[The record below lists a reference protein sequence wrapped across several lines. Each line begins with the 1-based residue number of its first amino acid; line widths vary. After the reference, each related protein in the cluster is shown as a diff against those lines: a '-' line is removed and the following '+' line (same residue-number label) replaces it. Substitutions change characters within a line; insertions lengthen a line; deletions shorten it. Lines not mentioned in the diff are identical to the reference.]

1 MEYNN
6 NKGLVQAIGKF
17 SHLLVQQH
25 LIDLDKDEKA
35 LNKAMSSVAHKI
47 LNPDSKSSSQSSLSF
62 VKGPLASMITKY
74 QLSQQKIE
82 EKRNRQLSEEL
93 SKLKSKP
100 TINKTSQK
108 IVKAMPPLHLRTQTL
123 IKEQEQKIESK
134 RSIKRE
140 NEDLEFV
147 KTCTFR
153 PLSRSG
159 SRSRSPDVVTKELYR
174 WNEFKQRNVEK
185 KKKEER
191 ERIEEG
197 LVGRKPKIDQL
208 SEKLCKAVKCM

>member
-1 MEYNN
+1 MEYNP
-6 NKGLVQAIGKF
+6 NKSLVQAIGKF

-47 LNPDSKSSSQSSLSF
+47 LNPETSSSSQSSLSF
-62 VKGPLASMITKY
+62 VKGPLVSMMTRY

-82 EKRNRQLSEEL
+82 ERRNQRLNEEL
-93 SKLKSKP
+93 SQLQSKP

-108 IVKAMPPLHLRTQTL
+108 LVKAMPPLHLRTQKL
-123 IKEQEQKIESK
+123 IKEQELKIESQ

-140 NEDLEFV
+140 NENLEFF
-147 KTCTFR
+147 KTCTFK

-159 SRSRSPDVVTKELYR
+159 SRSRSPDVVTKELYL
-174 WNEFKQRNVEK
+174 WNEFKLNKVEM
-185 KKKEER
+185 KKKER
-191 ERIEEG
+191 EKIEQK
-197 LVGRKPKIDQL
+197 LVGMKPKIDNL